1 MFDVR
6 TVRKQAKEDFEK
18 LWIESVSMIPR
29 NTKVELNGPGK
40 GNAFRDMVEHCRQVL
55 IRMGFIEMEN
65 KVVLPEEDV
74 FKQYGPES
82 PAILDRA
89 FYLAKLPRPDIGL
102 GDEKVQKI
110 REIIG
115 EFDVETLKGILR
127 SYKKGEIEGDDFVE
141 ELVTQLGIQTEDATS
156 IMDVFPE
163 FKDLSPEPT
172 NLTLRSHMTGTW
184 YHTLAAV
191 QDKMSFPIALFSVGP
206 RFRNEQKEDKGH
218 LRVHNSASMVVMDPN
233 MSLEAGKGI
242 VERFLKE
249 MGFSDVTY
257 EVKKGTSKY
266 YAKGME
272 EEVFAKWHGEWL
284 ELGDIGMYSVISCA
298 NFDIRYPVFNA
309 GFGIERLAM
318 VQHNYA
324 DIRELVFPQFCDAE
338 ETDES
343 IAASITYAE
352 EPETGLGKA
361 VAEGVVKQA
370 RACKDKAS
378 PCAVIAYEDSN
389 VRVELVEEEEGK
401 RLLGPAAFNEI
412 CVDTGSIKG
421 TLEPT
426 GTKTGITF
434 MDAIAKRVGCMAEQ
448 GLGAKEDIDVRVK
461 IVKSLPNVNLCIPP
475 HISNY
480 ITQHQYQIDVYGPV
494 FLHARITYL

>member
-318 VQHNYA
+318 VQHNSA
-324 DIRELVFPQFCDAE
+324 DIRELVFP
-338 ETDES
+338 
-343 IAASITYAE
+343 
-352 EPETGLGKA
+352 
-361 VAEGVVKQA
+361 
-370 RACKDKAS
+370 
-378 PCAVIAYEDSN
+378 
-389 VRVELVEEEEGK
+389 
-401 RLLGPAAFNEI
+401 
-412 CVDTGSIKG
+412 
-421 TLEPT
+421 
-426 GTKTGITF
+426 
-434 MDAIAKRVGCMAEQ
+434 
-448 GLGAKEDIDVRVK
+448 
-461 IVKSLPNVNLCIPP
+461 
-475 HISNY
+475 
-480 ITQHQYQIDVYGPV
+480 
-494 FLHARITYL
+494 